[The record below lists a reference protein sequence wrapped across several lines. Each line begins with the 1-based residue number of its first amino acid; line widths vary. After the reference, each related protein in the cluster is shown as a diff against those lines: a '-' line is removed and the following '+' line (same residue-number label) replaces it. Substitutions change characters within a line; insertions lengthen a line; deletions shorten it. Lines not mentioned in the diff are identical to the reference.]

1 MILLSLLLIATL
13 AYLVSSINVHRRLW
27 LLIPLKSQS
36 RVGLL
41 IQSMPEKWDF
51 SGNKNYAYNY
61 HLNARFSL
69 GRHTGEV
76 FVGGHV
82 MSLTAH
88 EFAHVKHAIDKYR
101 RNYEKKLADENLVQ
115 LAERIVK
122 VYSHE

>member
-1 MILLSLLLIATL
+1 MMWLSLLGIFTV
-13 AYLVSSINVHRRLW
+13 AYLMSSINVHRRLW

-41 IQSMPEKWDF
+41 IQSMPEKWEF
-51 SGNKNYAYNY
+51 SRTGYAHN
-61 HLNARFSL
+61 HVLNARFNMGKHS
-69 GRHTGEV
+69 GESM
-76 FVGGHV
+76 VGYHETK
-82 MSLTAH
+82 LTAH